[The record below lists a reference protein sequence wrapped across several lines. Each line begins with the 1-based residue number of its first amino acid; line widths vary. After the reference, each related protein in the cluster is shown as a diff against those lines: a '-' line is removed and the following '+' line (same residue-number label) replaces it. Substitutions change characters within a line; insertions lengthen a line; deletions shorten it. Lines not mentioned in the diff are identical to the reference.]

1 MIDTRLRIITVVG
14 ALLLLVLVLDL
25 VRRRKLKEEYSV
37 LWVLTAL
44 VVFVLAAWY
53 GLLTSI
59 TDLLGLSAPAS
70 TIFFFGLIF
79 FLLLLL
85 HFSVRVSTL
94 ERRLTALVQDLGL
107 NEAGALESAPQPS
120 PVASRAATRREP
132 DQP

>member
-1 MIDTRLRIITVVG
+1 MIDTRLRIITIIG

-37 LWVLTAL
+37 LWILTAI
-44 VVFVLAAWY
+44 VVFVLSVWF
-53 GLLTSI
+53 GLLTSV

-70 TIFFFGLIF
+70 TIFFFGLVF

-94 ERRLTALVQDLGL
+94 ERRLTALIQDLGVEQVGEL
-107 NEAGALESAPQPS
+107 SAAPPGELGSEREERSDIPQ
-120 PVASRAATRREP
+120 
-132 DQP
+132 

>member
-1 MIDTRLRIITVVG
+1 MIDTRIRIITVVG
-14 ALLLLVLVLDL
+14 ALLLLLLVLEL

-37 LWVLTAL
+37 LWVVTAC
-44 VVFVLAAWY
+44 VVLVLAVWY
-53 GLLTSI
+53 GLLSSV

-94 ERRLTALVQDLGL
+94 ERRLTTLIQELGV
-107 NEAGALESAPQPS
+107 NEAGELESAPDDKAGAQQVKVPD
-120 PVASRAATRREP
+120 RA
-132 DQP
+132 Q

>member
-44 VVFVLAAWY
+44 VVFVLAVWY
-53 GLLTSI
+53 GLLTSV

-70 TIFFFGLIF
+70 TIFFFGLVF

-94 ERRLTALVQDLGL
+94 ERRLTALIQDLGV
-107 NEAGALESAPQPS
+107 NEAGTLESAPGSS
-120 PVASRAATRREP
+120 PAAPPAATGREVG
-132 DQP
+132 QP